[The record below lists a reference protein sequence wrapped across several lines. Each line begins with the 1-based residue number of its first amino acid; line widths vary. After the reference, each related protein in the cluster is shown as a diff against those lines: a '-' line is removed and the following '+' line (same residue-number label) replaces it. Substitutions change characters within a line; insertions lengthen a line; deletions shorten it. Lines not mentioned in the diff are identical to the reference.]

1 MPASTTG
8 INGQGEFKGK
18 RVLVT
23 GGTQGAGKAI
33 ADRFLKGGATVAITA
48 RSAPAEGAAA
58 HYIQADLST
67 SLGAAIVIREILSR
81 FEGVDI
87 IVHNVGGSSAPS
99 GGFMT
104 VTDALWQQ
112 AIDENHYSAV
122 LLERC
127 LLPSLID
134 RGSGVILHISSIHR
148 TRPLYQ
154 SPLT

>member
-1 MPASTTG
+1 MLASTTG
-8 INGQGEFKGK
+8 TNAQGEFKGK

-23 GGTQGAGKAI
+23 GGTKGAGKAI

-67 SLGAAIVIREILSR
+67 SLGAAIVITEILSR
-81 FEGVDI
+81 LKGVDI

-104 VTDALWQQ
+104 VTDQLWQQ
-112 AIDENHYSAV
+112 AIDVNLY
-122 LLERC
+122 
-127 LLPSLID
+127 PSC
-134 RGSGVILHISSIHR
+134 RVVR
-148 TRPLYQ
+148 
-154 SPLT
+154 